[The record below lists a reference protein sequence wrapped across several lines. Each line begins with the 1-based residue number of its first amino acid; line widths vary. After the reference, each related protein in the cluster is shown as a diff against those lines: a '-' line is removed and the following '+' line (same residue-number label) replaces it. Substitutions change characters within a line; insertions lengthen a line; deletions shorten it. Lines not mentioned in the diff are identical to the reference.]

1 MLLLHLLHIYVQFKQ
16 SKCFTVIFNLR
27 KFIDD
32 CLNIYILFSFYI
44 TELFAVNINGAN
56 TYSSSNVPGGLSEY
70 SIDDDFMH
78 MQPTCFQTD
87 PAQPDLNGYHWL
99 IIDFG
104 IHLHHIKEIR
114 LAPNP
119 FHKYFGKLNH
129 HYFQKN
135 N

>member
-1 MLLLHLLHIYVQFKQ
+1 
-16 SKCFTVIFNLR
+16 
-27 KFIDD
+27 
-32 CLNIYILFSFYI
+32 
-44 TELFAVNINGAN
+44 
-56 TYSSSNVPGGLSEY
+56 
-70 SIDDDFMH
+70 MH

-129 HYFQKN
+129 HYFQQKKINLYKKIICLKN
-135 N
+135 FIVCFLRYISRPTAGLDHCIMKVKFTLFEIQNSHLN

>member
-1 MLLLHLLHIYVQFKQ
+1 MDPTEFDGFFLDIFK
-16 SKCFTVIFNLR
+16 I
-27 KFIDD
+27 
-32 CLNIYILFSFYI
+32 SFLCH
-44 TELFAVNINGAN
+44 ELEKNRENKLFAVNINGAN

-104 IHLHHIKEIR
+104 IHLQHIKEIR

-129 HYFQKN
+129 QYF
-135 N
+135 

>member
-1 MLLLHLLHIYVQFKQ
+1 MQVPLADESQTGRNAQ
-16 SKCFTVIFNLR
+16 
-27 KFIDD
+27 
-32 CLNIYILFSFYI
+32 
-44 TELFAVNINGAN
+44 LFAVNINGAN

-119 FHKYFGKLNH
+119 FHKYFD
-129 HYFQKN
+129 FQTPDDDGGEGDDDDDDVIAVLS
-135 N
+135 